1 MNIENTHMDKI
12 ISLMIEF
19 RNAKDAESLRN
30 LKLLIYE
37 EVLKSYNGTDKDFAL
52 KTINAMN
59 ENIDNYIYAFE
70 NNQVSTS
77 IIKYLNSSFASLK
90 ALASIHI

>member
-1 MNIENTHMDKI
+1 MNKEYTHMDKI
-12 ISLMIEF
+12 ITLMIEF

-70 NNQVSTS
+70 NNQVSSS
-77 IIKYLNSSFASLK
+77 IIKYLNSSFMSLK